1 MPQISG
7 SAMMHTNMPLSKAER
22 AHRYRQGL
30 RKLGSPVF
38 RRWIRVTHKTIRGLV
53 KCGYLRP
60 EDRENLTAIHQAVSL
75 FLWDELRAK
84 PKRTKKRPQAAPRPR
99 IQAGL

>member
-38 RRWIRVTHKTIRGLV
+38 RRDQG
-53 KCGYLRP
+53 
-60 EDRENLTAIHQAVSL
+60 DAQNN
-75 FLWDELRAK
+75 
-84 PKRTKKRPQAAPRPR
+84 
-99 IQAGL
+99 